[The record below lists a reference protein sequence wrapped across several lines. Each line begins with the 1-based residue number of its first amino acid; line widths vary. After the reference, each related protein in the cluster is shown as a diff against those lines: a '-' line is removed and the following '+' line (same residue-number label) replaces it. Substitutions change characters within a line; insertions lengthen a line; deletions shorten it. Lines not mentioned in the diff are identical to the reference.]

1 MKNRRKD
8 TKIEKKNDED
18 LEVAV
23 MSLAEPVNK
32 KYFPSD
38 KDRKGNKVVIGLI
51 FFDFFLI
58 HWTCIDVSNISQVS
72 IHSN

>member
-8 TKIEKKNDED
+8 TKTEKKNDED

-32 KYFPSD
+32 NIFHLTNTE
-38 KDRKGNKVVIGLI
+38 KGTK
-51 FFDFFLI
+51 
-58 HWTCIDVSNISQVS
+58 
-72 IHSN
+72 